1 MENAFTIAAY
11 VVAGI
16 LFILSLGGLSGQES
30 AKRAVWY
37 GIVGMAIAVFAT
49 IVGPGSGM
57 WFISLVLIAGGAAVG
72 YQLATKVEMT
82 QMPEL
87 VAIMHS
93 LVGLAAVF
101 VGFNADIMINYI
113 GNIYATEGLV
123 LGAVG
128 DDGITAIGLPKEA
141 YDGLSAFGQLIA
153 KKSSVEIGIL
163 RVELVLGIWIGAV
176 TFTGSVIAYAKLAG
190 GSSMLPFKVDTG
202 ANQLPG
208 GHALNAAAAVGSVI
222 LLAMYLGGSGSWTL
236 VLLTLLAL
244 FIGYH
249 LIMGIGGADMP
260 VVVSMLNSYSGWAA
274 AAIGFSLGNDLLIVV
289 GALVGSSGAI
299 LSYIMCKAMNRSFVS
314 VILGGWGGAAAGEQ
328 MAVEGE
334 QVAIDADGVANALN
348 EADSVIIIPGY
359 GMAVAQAQQAVS
371 ELVRKLRAKG
381 KTVRF
386 AIHPVAGR
394 LPGHMNVLLAEAKV
408 PYDIV
413 MEMDEINDDF
423 PDTDVAIVIGSN
435 DIVNPAAQDD
445 PNSPIA
451 GMPVLEC
458 WKAKQVFV
466 SKRGQGTGYSGIEN
480 PLFFK
485 DNTRMF
491 YGDAKAS
498 LDALLPKID

>member
-1 MENAFTIAAY
+1 MELGLTTAVYIAAA
-11 VVAGI
+11 V

-37 GIVGMAIAVFAT
+37 GIFGMAFAIIAT
-49 IVGPGSGM
+49 LVGPGNGLWWLSLG
-57 WFISLVLIAGGAAVG
+57 LVLAGGLIG
-72 YQLATKVEMT
+72 YALASKVEMT

-87 VAIMHS
+87 VAGMHA

-101 VGFNADIMINYI
+101 VGFNAHFELINVL
-113 GNIYATEGLV
+113 AMDDASKKALEGFAAL
-123 LGAVG
+123 L
-128 DDGITAIGLPKEA
+128 
-141 YDGLSAFGQLIA
+141 A
-153 KKSSVEIGIL
+153 KKTQVEINIL
-163 RVELVLGIWIGAV
+163 RVEATLGIWIGAV
-176 TFTGSVIAYAKLAG
+176 TFTGSVIAYGKLAG
-190 GSSMLPFKVDTG
+190 KVTS
-202 ANQLPG
+202 AATKLPG
-208 GHALNAAAAVGSVI
+208 GHLLNATAAIVSIACMVWYLQTGALEPLLI
-222 LLAMYLGGSGSWTL
+222 LTFM
-236 VLLTLLAL
+236 AL
-244 FIGYH
+244 FIGFH

-299 LSYIMCKAMNRSFVS
+299 LSYIMCKAMNRSFIS
-314 VILGGWGGAAAGEQ
+314 VILGGFGGTAGPQ
-328 MAVEGE
+328 MEVEGE
-334 QVAIDADGVANALN
+334 QVAIDTDGVATAL
-348 EADSVIIIPGY
+348 EDADNIIIIPGY
-359 GMAVAQAQQAVS
+359 GMAVAQAQQSVA
-371 ELVRKLRAKG
+371 ELTRRLRTKG
-381 KTVRF
+381 KQVRF

-413 MEMDEINDDF
+413 LEMDEINDDF

-480 PLFFK
+480 PLFYK
-485 DNTRMF
+485 ENTRMF

-498 LDALLPKID
+498 LDQLLGIIG

>member
-1 MENAFTIAAY
+1 MEFGFTTAVY
-11 VVAGI
+11 VVAAV

-30 AKRAVWY
+30 AKRAIWY
-37 GIVGMAIAVFAT
+37 GIVGMGLAVVAT
-49 IVGPGSGM
+49 LIGPGSGL
-57 WFISLVLIAGGAAVG
+57 WLLSLILIAAGGIIG
-72 YQLATKVEMT
+72 YFVAQRVQMTEMP
-82 QMPEL
+82 QL
-87 VAIMHS
+87 VAAMHS

-101 VGFNADIMINYI
+101 VGYNAYI
-113 GNIYATEGLV
+113 ELGNVLAMGEEERHALEGFAAILAHKTPV
-123 LGAVG
+123 EQAILKVEVFLGV
-128 DDGITAIGLPKEA
+128 
-141 YDGLSAFGQLIA
+141 F
-153 KKSSVEIGIL
+153 
-163 RVELVLGIWIGAV
+163 IGAV
-176 TFTGSVIAYAKLAG
+176 TFTGSVVAFGKLAG
-190 GSSMLPFKVDTG
+190 KVTSK
-202 ANQLPG
+202 AVKLPG
-208 GHALNAAAAVGSVI
+208 GHMLNAGAAGLSLLLLI
-222 LLAMYLGGSGSWTL
+222 LFVNGAGIWTL
-236 VLLTLLAL
+236 VLMTLLAF

-314 VILGGWGGAAAGEQ
+314 VILGGFGNTTGPA

-334 QVAIDADGVANALN
+334 QIAIDADGVVAAL
-348 EADSVIIIPGY
+348 EDADSVIIVPGY
-359 GMAVAQAQQAVS
+359 GMAVAQAQQNVA
-371 ELVRKLRAKG
+371 ELTRRLRAKG
-381 KTVRF
+381 KQVRF

-413 MEMDEINDDF
+413 LEMDEINEDF
-423 PDTDVAIVIGSN
+423 PETDVVIVIGSN
-435 DIVNPAAQDD
+435 DIVNPAAQED

-451 GMPVLEC
+451 GMPVLEV

-480 PLFFK
+480 PLFYK

-491 YGDAKAS
+491 YGDAKKS
-498 LDALLPKID
+498 LDGLLPMLG

>member
-1 MENAFTIAAY
+1 MEFGFTTAAY
-11 VVAGI
+11 VVAAI

-37 GIVGMAIAVFAT
+37 GIVGMALAVFAT
-49 IVGPGSGM
+49 LIGPGAGLWLLS
-57 WFISLVLIAGGAAVG
+57 IVLIAAGGVIG
-72 YQLATKVEMT
+72 YYVATKVQMTEMP
-82 QMPEL
+82 QL
-87 VAIMHS
+87 VAAMHS

-101 VGFNADIMINYI
+101 VGFNAHIEI
-113 GNIYATEGLV
+113 GYVAN
-123 LGAVG
+123 
-128 DDGITAIGLPKEA
+128 
-141 YDGLSAFGQLIA
+141 LIA
-153 KKSSVEIGIL
+153 SAPSSLNAAGLEAWMHDQHLGTFAALIAHKTPVELNIL
-163 RVELVLGIWIGAV
+163 RVELFLGIFIGAV
-176 TFTGSVIAYAKLAG
+176 TFTGSVIAYGKLAG
-190 GSSMLPFKVDTG
+190 KVTS
-202 ANQLPG
+202 AAQKLPG
-208 GHALNAAAAVGSVI
+208 GHMLNAGAAIISLIA
-222 LLAMYLGGSGSWTL
+222 LLWYTGTGGFLPLAIMTL
-236 VLLTLLAL
+236 AAL

-314 VILGGWGGAAAGEQ
+314 VILGGFGGPAGEQ
-328 MAVEGE
+328 MEIDGE
-334 QVAIDADGVANALN
+334 QVAIDADGVAAALN
-348 EADSVIIIPGY
+348 DGQEIVIVPGY

-371 ELVRKLRAKG
+371 ELTNKLRAKG
-381 KTVRF
+381 KNVRF

-413 MEMDEINDDF
+413 LEMDEINEDF
-423 PDTDVAIVIGSN
+423 PTTDVVIVIGSN
-435 DIVNPAAQDD
+435 DIVNPAAQED

-451 GMPVLEC
+451 GMPVLEV

-480 PLFFK
+480 PLFYK
-485 DNTRMF
+485 ENTRMF
-491 YGDAKAS
+491 YGDAKDS
-498 LDALLPKID
+498 VSSLLPLID